1 LTENYTSG
9 VRLQIRFNSFP
20 KPGELDEFDL
30 RRFRIGEIYDVP
42 TRLASVLIIAGYA
55 EMVISPPTRAEAADY
70 SRKPPTKPKRKS
82 RSSTLK

>member
-9 VRLQIRFNSFP
+9 VRLQIRFNSLP

-55 EMVISPPTRAEAADY
+55 EMVNTTPTRAEAAEY
-70 SRKPPTKPKRKS
+70 NRGPRAKPKRKS
-82 RSSTLK
+82 RIPNPK